1 MKDEDDP
8 ELMIGD
14 IYFDNLAT
22 GVERLCPLLTEIAKI
37 LVTGKRDR
45 EKYWKKGTRV

>member
-1 MKDEDDP
+1 MKDENDP

-14 IYFDNLAT
+14 IYFDNLT
-22 GVERLCPLLTEIAKI
+22 RSCPLLTEIAKI

-45 EKYWKKGTRV
+45 EKYWKKGARV